1 MKINWEITQKDV
13 DKLKL
18 FLSQQNNSF
27 VARRISR
34 NVNRQ
39 NIELNKDIILKG
51 IIMCLLTSNQ
61 RAGPNSTVSN
71 FLRQVPFPIT
81 MKLLNKKQSISVFIR
96 NLMLKNGLN
105 RFINKIPDNFEK
117 NFHLLEMT
125 NWQMMELFKTIMN
138 ETNVKNERKIA
149 DMIDDTYFGFGPKQ
163 SRNLMQSLGLTKY
176 EIPLD
181 SRTTKWLNK
190 FGFPLTL
197 SSSALQDKNYY
208 HFVLDGLKL
217 LCDKADILPCVLDA
231 AIFSSYDNGEW
242 TEKNAIF

>member
-1 MKINWEITQKDV
+1 
-13 DKLKL
+13 
-18 FLSQQNNSF
+18 
-27 VARRISR
+27 
-34 NVNRQ
+34 
-39 NIELNKDIILKG
+39 
-51 IIMCLLTSNQ
+51 
-61 RAGPNSTVSN
+61 
-71 FLRQVPFPIT
+71 
-81 MKLLNKKQSISVFIR
+81 
-96 NLMLKNGLN
+96 MLKNGLN

-217 LCDKADILPCVLDA
+217 LCDKADILPCFLDA